1 LLRNGRYEVQHEFCK
16 KPVMTNICSIFALTA
31 ILFSSFALADD
42 QPKASA
48 KNPCSDDIQKY
59 CSDVTP
65 GEGRLAKCMKKHA
78 SELSSGCKE
87 FGKKYKKEHPEIS
100 KELSNQKK

>member
-1 LLRNGRYEVQHEFCK
+1 MKTLRYSLVL
-16 KPVMTNICSIFALTA
+16 FAV
-31 ILFSSFALADD
+31 LFSGMSLADD
-42 QPKASA
+42 KGKTPASS
-48 KNPCSDDIQKY
+48 PCSDDIQKY

-87 FGKKYKKEHPEIS
+87 YGKKYKKEHPEIE
-100 KELSNQKK
+100 KELSSKS